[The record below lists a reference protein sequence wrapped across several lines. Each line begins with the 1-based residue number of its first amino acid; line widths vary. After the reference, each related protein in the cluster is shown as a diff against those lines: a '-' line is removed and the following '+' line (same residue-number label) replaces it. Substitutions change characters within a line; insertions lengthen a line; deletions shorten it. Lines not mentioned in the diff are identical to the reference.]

1 MKNLNNTLTEDQQAD
16 LRLRSL
22 ITEKE
27 FAYVAGDLL
36 VAENAIDG
44 EKRIVGKAALLTEG
58 NKRVLKG

>member
-1 MKNLNNTLTEDQQAD
+1 
-16 LRLRSL
+16 L

-36 VAENAIDG
+36 VAENVIDG